1 MIRWLLTPRAIARH
15 LLVIMV
21 VSTLVMLGQWQLSR
35 LDEVRAI
42 NASARARMS
51 TSPIE
56 FASLMREV
64 GIDAEPTDR
73 QWHTELDDATL
84 EMIEHRRVVVT
95 GRYLHD
101 QEVLQRNREHRGRSG
116 FHILT
121 PLVIDGFAD
130 HSVLVRRGW
139 IPPEFSQPPVEVA
152 APPQGPI
159 TVVGVIE
166 RSVDQPGFGPQD
178 PQEGVLER
186 VFHPDTR
193 RLDRQVDGALLPL
206 VVRIDHATSPGDDSV
221 DPLALPV
228 ALDPLNFDEANHQS
242 YAVQWHLFAAL
253 AAVTYVAWLASQARQ
268 RAKPPAAHSDRP
280 S

>member
-1 MIRWLLTPRAIARH
+1 MIRWLLTPRALARH
-15 LLVIMV
+15 LLVIVV

-42 NASARARMS
+42 NASARERMS
-51 TSPIE
+51 TSPVA

-84 EMIEHRRVVVT
+84 ALIEHRRVVVT
-95 GRYLHD
+95 GRYVRD
-101 QEVLQRNREHRGRSG
+101 QEILQRNREHRGRSG

-121 PLVIDGFAD
+121 PLVIDGLAD

-139 IPPEFSQPPVEVA
+139 IPPELSQPPVDEA
-152 APPQGPI
+152 APPAGPI

-193 RLDRQVDGALLPL
+193 RLDRQVDGALLPIVL
-206 VVRIDHATSPGDDSV
+206 RIDHATNPGHDSG
-221 DPLALPV
+221 DPLGLPI
-228 ALDPLNFDEANHQS
+228 ALDPLEFDEANHQS

-268 RAKPPAAHSDRP
+268 RGKPREENTDRP